1 MELLLQV
8 LFHLLLHLDLLQVP
22 LLVTPME
29 LLLQVPFHLLNQVDL
44 Q

>member
-8 LFHLLLHLDLLQVP
+8 LFHLLLHLDLLQAP

-29 LLLQVPFHLLNQVDL
+29 RLLQALFHLLNQVEL